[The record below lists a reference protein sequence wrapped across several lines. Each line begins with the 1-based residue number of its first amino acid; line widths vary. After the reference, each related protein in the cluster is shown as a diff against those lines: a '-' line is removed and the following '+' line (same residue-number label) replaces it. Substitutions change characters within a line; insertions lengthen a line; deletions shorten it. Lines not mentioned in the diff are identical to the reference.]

1 MTLPSILVFKGL
13 CKAYIIF
20 FCSLSRVSVA
30 TPVGAEPMST
40 GHRAPFHMILMRA
53 ASCLFVKMPLHKH
66 LIYVLIRVP
75 LTGLV
80 NSICLRS
87 ASVGSKPR
95 STGPCEPFS
104 KCHRSNTRILRYYYS
119 PFMTYAD

>member
-1 MTLPSILVFKGL
+1 MTLPSVLVFQMTVQSVHHHLLYAFPGL
-13 CKAYIIF
+13 RCHSGP
-20 FCSLSRVSVA
+20 CRTDVHWTSC
-30 TPVGAEPMST
+30 T
-40 GHRAPFHMILMRA
+40 FHMILMRA

-87 ASVGSKPR
+87 ASAGSKPR

-104 KCHRSNTRILRYYYS
+104 KCHRSNTIILRYYYI